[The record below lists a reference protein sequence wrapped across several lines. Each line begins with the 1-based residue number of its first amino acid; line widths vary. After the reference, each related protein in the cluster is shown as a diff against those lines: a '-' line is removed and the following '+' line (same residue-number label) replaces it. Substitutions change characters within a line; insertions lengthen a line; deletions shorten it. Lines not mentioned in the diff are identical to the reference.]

1 MLFKEESLMEKQGE
15 SFCPSDMGSRK
26 HVFSDSITNIN
37 NTVSNSL
44 TSRVEYDVLLIIK
57 YI

>member
-1 MLFKEESLMEKQGE
+1 MLFKEESLMENQGE
-15 SFCPSDMGSRK
+15 SFFPSDMGSCK
-26 HVFSDSITNIN
+26 HVFSDSIANIN

-44 TSRVEYDVLLIIK
+44 TSRVEYDFLLIIK